1 MYCAPA
7 TAMDLIEKC
16 IWEILPDLDST
27 IFCRL
32 IEKLKVIGVKM
43 QEDLPL
49 VEQADISDVLTPI
62 EVRKLIKAWNQG

>member
-1 MYCAPA
+1 MHLGDI
-7 TAMDLIEKC
+7 TRS
-16 IWEILPDLDST
+16 WLDN
-27 IFCRL
+27 FCRL
-32 IEKLKVIGVKM
+32 IEKLKVIGVKT